1 MHAIQLPTLAI
12 LLLLLSVGCTAV
24 EADPGEYV
32 ILDAEDGTVCV
43 DGSGNVGVCD
53 SGKCSL
59 PSLCFDEMCDD
70 IDNDCDGVVDEGC
83 GPVTDFCAEEG
94 WYGDGIC
101 DEGCLNPD
109 PDCEDVGAPT
119 EPPGTGDFCAEEG
132 WYGDGI
138 CDEGCLNPD
147 PDCASSTSGN
157 DGSGGS
163 GGTSISDYCE
173 DQGWYGDG
181 GCDMDCPKPD
191 PDC

>member
-109 PDCEDVGAPT
+109 PDC
-119 EPPGTGDFCAEEG
+119 
-132 WYGDGI
+132 
-138 CDEGCLNPD
+138 
-147 PDCASSTSGN
+147 ASSTSGN

-181 GCDMDCPKPD
+181 GCDMDCPKPY